1 LRDIH
6 VKLRRF
12 HAGMIDQ
19 QGLHP
24 RLRHNFLVAG
34 PADSQTSQ
42 RCNGHE
48 RAVGKHHA
56 HRSPRRNLRVD
67 TRGKVHAH
75 AHQLTIGEAPD
86 TVIHGD
92 LIPVA
97 RDDIFESLKDR
108 TLDPATRETLEPNIG

>member
-1 LRDIH
+1 
-6 VKLRRF
+6 
-12 HAGMIDQ
+12 MIDQ

-34 PADSQTSQ
+34 CRVVEIERHKRPADSQTSQ

-97 RDDIFESLKDR
+97 RDGIFESLKDR

>member
-67 TRGKVHAH
+67 TRGKFHAH

-97 RDDIFESLKDR
+97 RDGIFESLKDR

>member
-1 LRDIH
+1 
-6 VKLRRF
+6 
-12 HAGMIDQ
+12 MIDQ

-97 RDDIFESLKDR
+97 RDGIFESLKDR

>member
-1 LRDIH
+1 
-6 VKLRRF
+6 
-12 HAGMIDQ
+12 MIDQ

-42 RCNGHE
+42 RCNGDE

-97 RDDIFESLKDR
+97 RDGIFESLKDR